1 VLTRDDFGYAPK
13 PAEPANDLIDKGTWD
28 SIVTLPDDVAVR
40 TTNYHGKAIRQLH
53 DLWGAWIDCVG
64 EEHDFMFP
72 VMLDAADDFQ
82 AATYTALTGYY
93 RLSIAALR
101 SALELVSIGAWAQVC
116 GKHQELADWRS
127 GKKKISLGQ
136 ACDGL
141 IQGAQKLEFDLRQ
154 LVGDTLFA
162 QKHRSVKEGSLAESS
177 MESQTS
183 PTRVPDQPTAICAE
197 ATDRSTSARP
207 SITLAGSSLRCLPSA
222 MFLHCLHGP
231 NCPRPHRRWS
241 SLMTLNGQNRA
252 SRGPHFRYSATKSS
266 ENRRAEA
273 VRQPHRA
280 SNGRECQP

>member
-1 VLTRDDFGYAPK
+1 M
-13 PAEPANDLIDKGTWD
+13 IDKGTWD

-162 QKHRSVKEGSLAESS
+162 QKTSQREGGFARRIFDGISDF
-177 MESQTS
+177 TH
-183 PTRVPDQPTAICAE
+183 
-197 ATDRSTSARP
+197 ARP
-207 SITLAGSSLRCLPSA
+207 GSTDGD
-222 MFLHCLHGP
+222 M
-231 NCPRPHRRWS
+231 
-241 SLMTLNGQNRA
+241 
-252 SRGPHFRYSATKSS
+252 RG
-266 ENRRAEA
+266 
-273 VRQPHRA
+273 
-280 SNGRECQP
+280 SNGPIYVRSAFHHVSRIQFEVFALCYVLALLARPKLPAPTPALELFDDPERAKSRVTRAAFQILRNEI